1 LPHLGYF
8 PFARAQLGL
17 TCPVYATVPVASM
30 GRVSCA
36 EECEG
41 WRQEMDGSLWE
52 EEDFEEERKEVN
64 DETETGGKGP
74 DEVGKMDVDGEG
86 KRMIETKVTNGKGG
100 LKRGREEATEVLV
113 KKKMKRKKWVATS
126 QEVVDAFESI
136 TRVKYESPTRLMGMS
151 ASLYPTLPRLE
162 LSPFLYMHDVMTLF
176 LSRLIGRK
184 V

>member
-1 LPHLGYF
+1 
-8 PFARAQLGL
+8 
-17 TCPVYATVPVASM
+17 
-30 GRVSCA
+30 
-36 EECEG
+36 
-41 WRQEMDGSLWE
+41 MDGSLWE

-162 LSPFLYMHDVMTLF
+162 LSPYLYMHDVMTLF